1 MVISH
6 ITAAQVQGAQGEQHH
21 RMTIVDRIS
30 KIGSAMDDAVAS
42 GTLTGDQAIQMK
54 KELDDITKM
63 LNHDSHKQNGSSD
76 QTGSS
81 APLPAND
88 REKIRSDLKELEK
101 HFSAAL
107 NPQGATD
114 VPTAASR
121 RPKLEVGELFR
132 LMDTN
137 GDGKIGKE
145 ELTSYINKTANFY
158 GQKGSMT
165 INVTITSQFNT
176 IT

>member
-1 MVISH
+1 
-6 ITAAQVQGAQGEQHH
+6 
-21 RMTIVDRIS
+21 MTIGDRLS
-30 KIGSAMDDAVAS
+30 KVESAIDDAVAS
-42 GTLTGDQAIQMK
+42 GTLSGDQAVQMR
-54 KELDDITKM
+54 KELDDIAKILTH
-63 LNHDSHKQNGSSD
+63 NSHKQNGAND
-76 QTGSS
+76 QTESS
-81 APLPAND
+81 TQLPAND

-121 RPKLEVGELFR
+121 RPKLEVSELFK

>member
-1 MVISH
+1 MDISH
-6 ITAAQVQGAQGEQHH
+6 ITAAQAQGAQGEHHH
-21 RMTIVDRIS
+21 RTTIGDRIS
-30 KIGSAMDDAVAS
+30 KIESAMDDAIAS

-54 KELDDITKM
+54 KELDDIKKM
-63 LNHDSHKQNGSSD
+63 LNHDRHKQNGSND

-81 APLPAND
+81 TALQAND

-101 HFSAAL
+101 QFSAAL
-107 NPQGATD
+107 KPKGATD

-121 RPKLEVGELFR
+121 RPKLEVNELFR

-137 GDGKIGKE
+137 SDGKIGKE
-145 ELTSYINKTANFY
+145 ELTSYINRTANFY

>member
-1 MVISH
+1 
-6 ITAAQVQGAQGEQHH
+6 
-21 RMTIVDRIS
+21 
-30 KIGSAMDDAVAS
+30 MDDAVAS
-42 GTLTGDQAIQMK
+42 GTLSGDQAIQMK

-63 LNHDSHKQNGSSD
+63 LNHDSDGHKQNGSND

-81 APLPAND
+81 TPLPAND

-101 HFSAAL
+101 QFSAAL
-107 NPQGATD
+107 NPKGATD
-114 VPTAASR
+114 DPTAASR
-121 RPKLEVGELFR
+121 RPKLEVNDLFR

-137 GDGKIGKE
+137 SDGKIGKE
-145 ELTSYINKTANFY
+145 ELTSYINRTANFY